1 MDIIGILNRL
11 QIPYRSSGHNVAK
24 GNVVVNCPW
33 CGGADSSGHLGI
45 NTTNGYW
52 GCWRN
57 RLHRG
62 KSLPRL
68 LVAIAG
74 ITYDAAFQLTGRR
87 AAPQADDFMKAIEAL
102 KAEPVADEPRKVPKG
117 IKLLPEFRAIY
128 PDGPTRAFYD
138 YLADTRGMG
147 ALTDRVI
154 TYYNLRCAF
163 RGPFAQRIIL
173 PIYENDRVVSWT
185 GRSIRKDAEIRYLS
199 LSEQPDE
206 KKGLPAATHSL
217 KDLLLDLDDLASG
230 GRVLIIVEGP
240 FDSMLFDIYAQ
251 RYDCRV
257 TCVFGLSMTDRQVS
271 LIREVS
277 DGFDRTAILFDHD
290 AGGNAMELADALAD
304 IRPDVWFLPENVKDP
319 GELSLPQMHTL
330 LHHMTFHS

>member
-1 MDIIGILNRL
+1 MDVVAILNRL
-11 QIPYRSSGHNVAK
+11 QIPYRSSGQNVAK

-33 CGGADSSGHLGI
+33 CGGADSSGHMGI
-45 NTTNGYW
+45 NATTGYW

-68 LVAIAG
+68 LVQLAG

-87 AAPQADDFMKAIEAL
+87 VAPQADDFMQAIEAL
-102 KAEPVADEPRKVPKG
+102 KAGPVEETQKPRKG

-128 PDGPTRAFYD
+128 PDGPTRVFHD
-138 YLADTRGMG
+138 YLVDERGWG
-147 ALTDRVI
+147 RLTDRVI
-154 TYYNLRCAF
+154 THYNLRCAF
-163 RGPFAQRIIL
+163 RGPYAQRIII
-173 PIYENDRVVSWT
+173 PIYEHDRIVSWT
-185 GRSIRKDAEIRYLS
+185 GRSIRKDAGIRYLS
-199 LSEQPDE
+199 LSEQADE
-206 KKGLPAATHSL
+206 NKGLPAATHSL

-240 FDSMLFDIYAQ
+240 FDSMLFDVYAQ

-271 LIREVS
+271 LIREVA
-277 DGFDRTAILFDHD
+277 DGFDRIAILFDHD

-304 IRPDVWFLPENVKDP
+304 VRPDVWFLPENVKDP
-319 GELSLPQMHTL
+319 GELSLPQMDDL
-330 LHHMTFHS
+330 LNHMILHQ